1 MFRTILKRLM
11 QTLVVVFLLESFAFF
26 AVRAMPGGPFSADR
40 AIPEHIKA
48 QTEAAFGLD
57 KSKLEQFFIFWKKLL
72 LEGDLGPST
81 SLFGRSV
88 MEVITQTFPVS
99 LGLGICAMIVGV
111 GLGIPLGIFAAL
123 RKNGIV
129 DYVSMIIAL
138 GGICIPAFVLGPLL
152 QVLIARNFVAVNVAG
167 LEKPIDLVLPAITLG
182 IGVAAYV
189 ARLTRGG
196 MLDVLSQDY
205 IRTAIAKGVAP
216 RNIVIKHALR
226 GALTPAI
233 TYLGP
238 AFASII
244 TGSFVVETI
253 FQVPGMGQ
261 HFVTAVTSK
270 DYFIVQGLVLFYGIL
285 MGGANLLVDL
295 VLAAINPRLR
305 N

>member
-1 MFRTILKRLM
+1 MLRTLAKRIL
-11 QTLVVVFLLESFAFF
+11 QTLVVVFFLESFAFV
-26 AVRAMPGGPFSADR
+26 AVRAMPGGPFTSDK
-40 AIPEHIKA
+40 AIPEHILAETKA
-48 QTEAAFGLD
+48 AYGLD
-57 KSKLEQFFIFWKKLL
+57 KSTPEQFLIFWKKLL

-81 SLFGRSV
+81 SMFGRSV
-88 MEVITQTFPVS
+88 MEIISQTFPVS
-99 LGLGICAMIVGV
+99 LTLGICAMIVGI
-111 GLGIPLGIFAAL
+111 GIGIPLGIIAAL
-123 RKNGIV
+123 KKNGLI
-129 DYVSMIIAL
+129 DYLSMFIAL

-152 QVLIARNFVAVNVAG
+152 QMFIARHSIAFNVAG
-167 LEKPIDLVLPAITLG
+167 WDSPIDIILPALTLG

-205 IRTAIAKGVAP
+205 IRTAIAKGVSQKD
-216 RNIVIKHALR
+216 IVIKHSLR
-226 GALTPAI
+226 GALTPAV

-238 AFASII
+238 AFAAII

-285 MGGANLLVDL
+285 MGGANLLVDIA
-295 VLAAINPRLR
+295 LALLNPRLR
-305 N
+305 D